1 MRFEVSYPTGVT
13 HEVEPSGPK
22 AVLGRD
28 PTCDVVL
35 NDTKCSRRHA
45 YVEQIGRTLVVRDAG
60 SANGIYVNG
69 RRVDRAVL
77 APGDT
82 VRLGDVKLR
91 VLADLGATVVAEVD
105 DLPLGL
111 AEESPAPA
119 LGAAFTPPPRP
130 PSGSPA
136 RPASGSPPRRSP
148 GVGHR
153 APLPPVPPPAPLP
166 APAAAPPAPG
176 RATLSHEPP
185 ERPLTITLLAG
196 LWALFVPGSV
206 AAILYGASR
215 AGVGP
220 TGWALAAGASAFLAG
235 LGVAMALGL
244 RALAPWAY
252 RLQIAAAALG
262 LVACP
267 FTLASVTVLLYATRP
282 EVKQAFFSGR
292 RGGSGAGASEP
303 TFALSILAMLGL
315 GLAVSAMAYLV
326 LGHGR

>member
-13 HEVEPSGPK
+13 HEVDLSGPK

-28 PTCDVVL
+28 PDLRRRPQRHEVL
-35 NDTKCSRRHA
+35 AAPRVRRG
-45 YVEQIGRTLVVRDAG
+45 QLGSTLVVRDAG

-91 VLADLGATVVAEVD
+91 VLADLGATVMAAID
-105 DLPLGL
+105 DQPHGPVGE
-111 AEESPAPA
+111 AQGRAPRAA
-119 LGAAFTPPPRP
+119 LTRRP
-130 PSGSPA
+130 PSGSPV
-136 RPASGSPPRRSP
+136 RPSSGSPPRRSP
-148 GVGHR
+148 VVGHR
-153 APLPPVPPPAPLP
+153 APLPPVPPPAPLAVP
-166 APAAAPPAPG
+166 AAPPAAPG
-176 RATLSHEPP
+176 RATLSDEPP

-206 AAILYGASR
+206 AAVLYGASR
-215 AGVGP
+215 AGVSP
-220 TGWALAAGASAFLAG
+220 TGWALAAAASASLAG

-244 RALAPWAY
+244 RALAPWAL
-252 RLQIAAAALG
+252 RLQIVAAAVG
-262 LVACP
+262 LAACP

-282 EVKQAFFSGR
+282 EVKEAFFGSR

-303 TFALSILAMLGL
+303 TFALSILAMVGL